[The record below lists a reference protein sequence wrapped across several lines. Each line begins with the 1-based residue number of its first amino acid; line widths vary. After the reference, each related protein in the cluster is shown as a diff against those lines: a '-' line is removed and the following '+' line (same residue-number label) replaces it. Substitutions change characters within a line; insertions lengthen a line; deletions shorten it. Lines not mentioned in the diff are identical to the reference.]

1 MQLRSITLTVNG
13 SRLLLNSMKKQ
24 PRVIS
29 LVPSWTEMLISLDI
43 PIVGRT
49 RFCTEPQALVQN
61 IPSIGGT
68 KDWDFSALESLNPTL
83 LILDKEEN
91 PKFMSE
97 GHSIPFVAT
106 HVQDLESCAVGIKQI
121 SQALEDSVDYKTI
134 EKLDQLADRWNQL
147 AMSSTPT
154 TLLGP
159 QFWTSFRGVIK
170 WIQMPTRPIE
180 HVYYVIWKNPW
191 MVASS
196 NTFIGALFSKIGV
209 SLMPQKTSPLNRY
222 PEIVLDRLD
231 KESTLLF
238 FSSEPYPFDKK
249 ILELEKLGFASAVVD
264 GQSFSWFGLRSLLF
278 LESYFKKSI

>member
-1 MQLRSITLTVNG
+1 MTLTVKG
-13 SRLLLNSMKKQ
+13 SQLFLFSMNKE

-43 PIVGRT
+43 PVVGRT
-49 RFCTEPQALVQN
+49 RFCSEPNAQVKR
-61 IPSIGGT
+61 IPCIGGT
-68 KDWDFSALESLNPTL
+68 KDWDFNAFESLKPTL

-106 HVQDLESCAVGIKQI
+106 HVQDLESCASGIRQI
-121 SQALEDSVDYKTI
+121 RQALESSIDEKSI
-134 EKLDQLADRWNQL
+134 EKLNQLADRWNHL
-147 AMSSTPT
+147 ALLTPPASLT
-154 TLLGP
+154 GTD
-159 QFWTSFRGVIK
+159 FWNHFPGVIK

-180 HVYYVIWKNPW
+180 QVYYVIWKNPW
-191 MVASS
+191 MVASH
-196 NTFIGALFSKIGV
+196 NTFIGALFSKIGI
-209 SLMPQKTSPLNRY
+209 SLMPQGTSKLTRY
-222 PEIVLDRLD
+222 PEIVLDALD

-249 ILELEKLGFASAVVD
+249 SLDLEKLGFASAIVD